1 MRLIPTKLDGV
12 VIIEPDVFVD
22 HRGFFMESYSQKKF
36 AELGLHFHFVQD
48 NHSLS
53 ALPGVIRGLHYQN
66 EPMAQ
71 TKVVRVLSGAI
82 FDVAVDIRAGSST
95 FGQWVGVILSADNK
109 RQLVVPK
116 GFAHGICT
124 LVPDTQI
131 MYKVDQFYSAEHD
144 RGILWNDPD
153 IGIEWPVSN
162 PILSDKDS
170 NLPLL
175 KHAYIH
181 FCTGE

>member
-1 MRLIPTKLDGV
+1 
-12 VIIEPDVFVD
+12 
-22 HRGFFMESYSQKKF
+22 
-36 AELGLHFHFVQD
+36 
-48 NHSLS
+48 
-53 ALPGVIRGLHYQN
+53 
-66 EPMAQ
+66 
-71 TKVVRVLSGAI
+71 VLSGAI
-82 FDVAVDIRAGSST
+82 FDVAVDIRPGSPT

-109 RQLVVPK
+109 RQLVVPR

-175 KHAYIH
+175 KHADIH